1 MKTIIKNI
9 LKEEFKK
16 VYITE
21 ETYSVLATEDQEW
34 ILLRKSSG
42 TKPTP
47 IPTLL
52 KVSNLDV
59 NTLSSCYLIND
70 YMLKSNWSNFKKAS
84 KVFLKETINGPSST
98 VDNNFTLKIFKFRNG
113 MVLDETISTG
123 SSGLIKKE
131 S

>member
-1 MKTIIKNI
+1 MKNTIRKI

-16 VYITE
+16 VYMTE

-34 ILLRKSSG
+34 VLLRKSSG
-42 TKPTP
+42 TKPIP

-70 YMLKSNWSNFKKAS
+70 SILKNSWSDFKKAS
-84 KVFLKETINGPSST
+84 KVFLKETLSGTSKA
-98 VDNNFTLKIFKFRNG
+98 VDNNFTLKIFKFRDG
-113 MVLDETISTG
+113 MVLDEPISTD
-123 SSGLIKKE
+123 E
-131 S
+131 FFE

>member
-1 MKTIIKNI
+1 M
-9 LKEEFKK
+9 
-16 VYITE
+16 TE

-34 ILLRKSSG
+34 VLLRKSSG

-70 YMLKSNWSNFKKAS
+70 YMLNSNWSNFKKAG
-84 KVFLKETINGPSST
+84 KVFLKETVSGPLKA
-98 VDNNFTLKIFKFRNG
+98 VDNNFTLKIFNFRDG
-113 MVLDETISTG
+113 MALDETISTD
-123 SSGLIKKE
+123 E
-131 S
+131 FFE

>member
-1 MKTIIKNI
+1 MKDLIRKI

-34 ILLRKSSG
+34 VLLRKSG

-52 KVSNLDV
+52 RVSNLDV
-59 NTLSSCYLIND
+59 NSLSSCYLIND
-70 YMLKSNWSNFKKAS
+70 SMLKNNWSNFRKAG
-84 KVFLKETINGPSST
+84 KVFLKETIKGPSNT
-98 VDNNFTLKIFKFRNG
+98 VDNTFSLKVFEFRDG
-113 MVLDETISTG
+113 MVLDEQIDNY
-123 SSGLIKKE
+123 E
-131 S
+131 FFQ

>member
-1 MKTIIKNI
+1 MKSIIKNI

-16 VYITE
+16 VYMTE

-70 YMLKSNWSNFKKAS
+70 YMLNSNWSNFKKAS
-84 KVFLKETINGPSST
+84 KVFLKETINGPSNT
-98 VDNNFTLKIFKFRNG
+98 VDNNFTLKIFKFRDG
-113 MVLDETISTG
+113 MVLDEPISTD
-123 SSGLIKKE
+123 E
-131 S
+131 FFE